1 VRENERRKEN
11 DAEMSGKATWSRMV
25 VVVVVTAEGG
35 GNFCLCCLSPFCFLN
50 ELHVFQESKLRV
62 RARPVVCI
70 PFCVDIKSFVA
81 SDLQRCQSI
90 RFCVYEVI

>member
-1 VRENERRKEN
+1 MVEDGCCCCCYCGGRRQLLPLLFE
-11 DAEMSGKATWSRMV
+11 
-25 VVVVVTAEGG
+25 
-35 GNFCLCCLSPFCFLN
+35 PFCFLN

-81 SDLQRCQSI
+81 SQLQRCQSI